1 MYKMYKLVSGRRKER
16 YSGNYN
22 LLPCVVG
29 QMCFPK
35 KWAHFN
41 LEFSFRP
48 DFWCAVIDCH
58 SEPKIKMLF
67 LHFASSKEDGLPAG
81 VSDKVF
87 ANLQQ

>member
-1 MYKMYKLVSGRRKER
+1 MKKDTVVTIVCCFVLLARCVFRRNEHT
-16 YSGNYN
+16 
-22 LLPCVVG
+22 L
-29 QMCFPK
+29 
-35 KWAHFN
+35 N

-48 DFWCAVIDCH
+48 DFWCAVIDCTQ